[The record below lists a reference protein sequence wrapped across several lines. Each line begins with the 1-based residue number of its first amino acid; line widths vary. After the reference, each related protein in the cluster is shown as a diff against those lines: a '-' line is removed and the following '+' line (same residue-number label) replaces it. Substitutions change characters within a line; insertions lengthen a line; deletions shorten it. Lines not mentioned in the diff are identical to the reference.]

1 MAFKDEFGLLRSS
14 FISCSQLLF
23 AWFTWTFSSEEN
35 EVWGKFLQ
43 TDLEVG
49 FFEIKF
55 FFFCNKGK
63 WSFLEKK
70 KIICLL
76 LLIFL
81 MARINSPNIYLKKLQ
96 FCLLF
101 FCSEWYF
108 STDYY
113 TCHESWDWKKFPC
126 SRLMTGLL
134 YPAMTSSVLPLTYQI
149 TDFCLRI
156 YLGGLNADFGLG
168 F

>member
-70 KIICLL
+70 KIICLP

-101 FCSEWYF
+101 FLF
-108 STDYY
+108 RVI
-113 TCHESWDWKKFPC
+113 FFN
-126 SRLMTGLL
+126 RLL
-134 YPAMTSSVLPLTYQI
+134 YLPWIMGLEKISLFQTNDWITVSSNDFFNFASYISDHWLLP
-149 TDFCLRI
+149 
-156 YLGGLNADFGLG
+156 
-168 F
+168 